1 MDRSRTQYSAAPP
14 QPVIE
19 EVVMTFD
26 FPEVS
31 FHHDAGEAPSFEEFA
46 IGHSVQSIQGI
57 ANEHLG
63 ISDSKNCHVMV
74 NQKTKFDERYRQ
86 SGLPQ
91 LRYVFEGAEFR
102 HETVFAVFVLQCLGQ
117 NIGGVPVAE
126 LVQERIAILPSS
138 PVSPSWRS
146 AVTAAAGPQ
155 V

>member
-1 MDRSRTQYSAAPP
+1 MDRSWAQYSAALP

-19 EVVMTFD
+19 KVVMTFD

-31 FHHDAGEAPSFEEFA
+31 FHHDAGEAPSLEEFA

-86 SGLPQ
+86 SGLLQ
-91 LRYVFEGAEFR
+91 LRYVLEGAELLR
-102 HETVFAVFVLQCLGQ
+102 LR
-117 NIGGVPVAE
+117 P
-126 LVQERIAILPSS
+126 
-138 PVSPSWRS
+138 
-146 AVTAAAGPQ
+146 
-155 V
+155 